1 MQVDFRSDNVAG
13 VAPEILDAIVRA
25 NTGTDLSYGSDA
37 VTRRLQDRF
46 SDLFGRSCYVQPVG
60 TGTATNALSLALLTP
75 PWGAVLC
82 SEVAHIGDSECGAG
96 ELFTGGA
103 KILGLPHHEG
113 KLDPEALERALASA
127 GWGKTS
133 SAQPALLSLTQG
145 TERGTVYTAAEIE
158 ALTAIARRYKLRVHM
173 DGARFANA
181 VAALGCAPGDITWR
195 LGVDV
200 LSFGATKN
208 GCLGAEAIADLRRE
222 PGDAAPVPRPQG
234 RPRPLEDAL
243 RLGPARGLSRGRPL
257 APPRRPTPTPW
268 PDASPRACAT
278 CPAPVSSIRWR
289 STRSFSSCRRR
300 YGKASRRRASASMAA
315 AATRCAS
322 SPRSARPRPRS
333 MPSSRRRG
341 AMPACPLTC
350 RQTREPQT
358 PHISENLGNQARNPK
373 T

>member
-13 VAPEILDAIVRA
+13 VAPEILEAIARA

-46 SDLFGRSCYVQPVG
+46 GDLFGRSCWVQPVG

-103 KILGLPHHEG
+103 KILGLPHRRG
-113 KLDPEALERALASA
+113 KLDPEALERTLAGT

-145 TERGTVYTAAEIE
+145 TEKGTLYTAGEIE
-158 ALTAIARRYKLRVHM
+158 ALTTIARRYKLRIHM

-181 VAALGCAPGDITWR
+181 VAALGCAPGEITWR

-208 GCLGAEAIADLRRE
+208 GCLGAEAIVTFDESLAMPLRFRARKA
-222 PGDAAPVPRPQG
+222 GHVPSKMRFVSAQLEAY
-234 RPRPLEDAL
+234 LEDGLWL
-243 RLGPARGLSRGRPL
+243 RLAGNANTMARRLAQGLRDLPGARLLYPVEINEIFFELPAAVREGLTAAGFGFYGRGGDEVRLVTAFSTTEAEVDAFL
-257 APPRRPTPTPW
+257 AEARRHAGPPR
-268 PDASPRACAT
+268 
-278 CPAPVSSIRWR
+278 
-289 STRSFSSCRRR
+289 
-300 YGKASRRRASASMAA
+300 
-315 AATRCAS
+315 
-322 SPRSARPRPRS
+322 
-333 MPSSRRRG
+333 
-341 AMPACPLTC
+341 
-350 RQTREPQT
+350 
-358 PHISENLGNQARNPK
+358 
-373 T
+373 